1 MCDWQNYVHDLERI
15 MTTRVAELEELRQQK
30 VYQQSNNH
38 HLKNSLMQVEN
49 DKLEL
54 NQQLATQINLNG
66 RLQSQLVDIPF
77 QDEQSENVE
86 VVKSLQHKCKNN
98 KTWLTQQIKE
108 HLQDMTSV
116 WATIGTYYLK
126 DEEITNEKYKELQL
140 QNCTCQDL
148 EKKINRIQLQKQ
160 TNVDKTSQ
168 IQDKIKHQNELLIQ
182 LNSSNSEVQD
192 LLKNYV
198 KDTKQ
203 VEQTSVLEKEK
214 SAMQAAQLTNKERID
229 SLVDS
234 NNRLKEESNMLQ
246 KQLEAA
252 KKHLELLQDTSFNT
266 Y

>member
-1 MCDWQNYVHDLERI
+1 
-15 MTTRVAELEELRQQK
+15 
-30 VYQQSNNH
+30 
-38 HLKNSLMQVEN
+38 
-49 DKLEL
+49 
-54 NQQLATQINLNG
+54 
-66 RLQSQLVDIPF
+66 
-77 QDEQSENVE
+77 
-86 VVKSLQHKCKNN
+86 
-98 KTWLTQQIKE
+98 
-108 HLQDMTSV
+108 MTSV

-140 QNCTCQDL
+140 QNCRRQDL

-160 TNVDKTSQ
+160 TNLDKTSQ

-234 NNRLKEESNMLQ
+234 NNRLQEESNMLQ

-252 KKHLELLQDTSFNT
+252 KKHLELLKDTSFNS